1 MPCFKRCCYY
11 TKKIID
17 LNYCTYSLSK
27 LIRENFEIDDIIGLT
42 FIENGVASI
51 ATGRYKGIYG
61 CAIKVS
67 GLLID
72 DIISYV
78 PLNDV
83 SSVEKGIT
91 EISSKPLSIK
101 LKK

>member
-1 MPCFKRCCYY
+1 MSCFKRCCYS
-11 TKKIID
+11 TKKVLD
-17 LNYCTYSLSK
+17 LNYCTYSLCK
-27 LIRENFEIDDIIGLT
+27 LIRENFVIDDIIGLT

-61 CAIKVS
+61 CVIKIS

-72 DIISYV
+72 DTISYV

-83 SSVEKGIT
+83 SSVEKGII
-91 EISSKPLSIK
+91 EISSNPLSIS
-101 LKK
+101 LK